1 MNHANLIVCRVFSV
15 VVWVW
20 LIGSIVALVLLTL
33 LGMFSKDPGHIE
45 KVWAFWFPQL
55 LPALTAVVLAD
66 VAERLRRAF
75 PDRQD

>member
-33 LGMFSKDPGHIE
+33 LAAIKQDGASLE
-45 KVWAFWFPQL
+45 KVWAFWFPQV
-55 LPALTAVVLAD
+55 LPALSGVVLAD
-66 VAERLRRAF
+66 VAERLRRAY